1 MTEILELEIST
12 DKNKLQLNKIYQFLS
27 EEAYWSKGLPRETF
41 DKAIAN
47 SICFGAYLE
56 NGEQVAFA
64 RVVTDQATFAYLAD
78 VFVTPAQRGKGI
90 SKNLMK
96 AIDAHPDL
104 QGLRRFMLATADA
117 HELYKQFGFTPLST
131 PDRMM
136 ERHNKTVY
144 QSS

>member
-144 QSS
+144 QTS

>member
-1 MTEILELEIST
+1 MNEILEIEIST
-12 DKNKLQLNKIYQFLS
+12 DKSKLQLNKIYQFLS
-27 EEAYWSKGLPRETF
+27 EEAYWSKGLPRKTF
-41 DKAIAN
+41 DKAIPN
-47 SICFGAYLE
+47 SICFGVYLE

-90 SKNLMK
+90 SKKLMK

-117 HELYKQFGFTPLST
+117 HELYKQFGFTSLST

-144 QSS
+144 QTS

>member
-90 SKNLMK
+90 SKKLMK

-144 QSS
+144 QTS

>member
-1 MTEILELEIST
+1 MTETLEIEIST

-47 SICFGAYLE
+47 SICFGVYLE

-78 VFVTPAQRGKGI
+78 VFVNPAQRGKGI
-90 SKNLMK
+90 SKKLMK

-131 PDRMM
+131 PDRLM
-136 ERHNKTVY
+136 ERHYKTVY
-144 QSS
+144 QTS

>member
-90 SKNLMK
+90 SKKLMK

-144 QSS
+144 QTT